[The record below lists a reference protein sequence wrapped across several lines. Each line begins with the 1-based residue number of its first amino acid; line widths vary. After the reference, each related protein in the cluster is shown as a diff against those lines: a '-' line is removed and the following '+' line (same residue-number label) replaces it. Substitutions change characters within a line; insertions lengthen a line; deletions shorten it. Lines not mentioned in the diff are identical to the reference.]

1 MKKRIACTFCTEKTK
16 KQTLEKISNN
26 NVKDVILYTTDNH
39 NELMLAYI
47 IEKQKIQ
54 IPKTIIVHKK
64 SKTNTFYTIN
74 AMNQIIMNINNGIL
88 DKKFKLDWNLYSNMI
103 LIYKERKVSRIN
115 IYLKEKLKLN

>member
-1 MKKRIACTFCTEKTK
+1 LKKRIACTFCTEKTK